1 MKKVLVFTGG
11 FIAGILATILVV
23 YLIFLAKKPND
34 GGLIGLT
41 LFPEKG
47 ECLTTSS
54 NRNSCEIEILQ
65 VLASNTALGIIKY
78 YTDEQSYRKGETY
91 RNYDIENELV
101 VLLMNYDNK
110 TYYDDQKI
118 DISSKCARQIGTYQY
133 DTKWEVDKTVPVVV
147 IE

>member
-1 MKKVLVFTGG
+1 MKKVLIFTGG
-11 FIAGILATILVV
+11 FIAGVLATILVG
-23 YLIFLAKKPND
+23 YLVFLAHKPND

-41 LFPEKG
+41 LFTEKG

-54 NRNSCEIEILQ
+54 TRNSCEIEILQ
-65 VLASNTALGIIKY
+65 VLKSNTALGFIKY
-78 YTDEQSYRKGETY
+78 YTDEQLYGREETS
-91 RNYDIENELV
+91 RNYDTDNQVV

-118 DISSKCARQIGTYQY
+118 DITAKCARQIGTYQY
-133 DTKWEVDKTVPVVV
+133 DTKWEENKTVPVVV